1 MSSRRVGRPCARTVK
16 PKTVK
21 IKIAKPK
28 PKTVKIKIAKPKPK
42 TVKIKI
48 AKPKPKTV
56 KIKIKKEKPQRTPT
70 TDRKA
75 LISFRTKAKRLN
87 AGNRLKMV
95 EAQKLKAFKERAKTI
110 SASNRLK
117 VANRRRETADK
128 KQEQDQISALKAGFD
143 RDLANKVANKKAN
156 KKVNIKS
163 DIEREIEMEEK
174 KLLDQLRASMKYR
187 NKLRMDAFK
196 FGEKFKNVPSFA
208 SMVGSKVI
216 K

>member
-28 PKTVKIKIAKPKPK
+28 PKTVKVKIAKPKPK

-56 KIKIKKEKPQRTPT
+56 KIKIKKEKPQRTAT

-143 RDLANKVANKKAN
+143 RDLASRVAN
-156 KKVNIKS
+156 KKVNGKS